1 MTNKAVI
8 LAAAIA
14 TATTPA
20 LAQYNLRPAPPPQQM
35 TPLAPITPRYYGES
49 AQDYSARDAQ
59 VQSEYREQL
68 LQQRL
73 QELENRQYQ
82 RRW

>member
-1 MTNKAVI
+1 MTNKAAI
-8 LAAAIA
+8 FAAMIA
-14 TATTPA
+14 ATLTPA
-20 LAQYNLRPAPPPQQM
+20 LAQQRPLPPPQQI
-35 TPLAPITPRYYGES
+35 TPLAPTTPQYPGDTI
-49 AQDYSARDAQ
+49 QDYNARDAQ

-82 RRW
+82 QRRW

>member
-14 TATTPA
+14 TAATPV
-20 LAQYNLRPAPPPQQM
+20 LAQQRPPPPPQQM
-35 TPLAPITPRYYGES
+35 TPLAPITPQYYGES
-49 AQDYSARDAQ
+49 AQDYLARDAQ

-82 RRW
+82 QRW